1 MSHPFPTIQIT
12 VPTQSMAA
20 AMAHDLVMCDQWFEV
35 TPLGDNR
42 YAFTGK
48 DENNELSQMPFVIR
62 HIKATP

>member
-1 MSHPFPTIQIT
+1 
-12 VPTQSMAA
+12 MAA

-42 YAFTGK
+42 YAITGK

-62 HIKATP
+62 HIKAPP